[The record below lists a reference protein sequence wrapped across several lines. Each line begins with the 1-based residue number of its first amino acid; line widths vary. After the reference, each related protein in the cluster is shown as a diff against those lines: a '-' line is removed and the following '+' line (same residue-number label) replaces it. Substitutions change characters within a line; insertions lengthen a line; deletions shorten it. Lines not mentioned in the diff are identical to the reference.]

1 MEDGATRAVMCL
13 IGILGKNRKNERV
26 AVLKEIL
33 AEIWFFRINRRHD
46 SLDSSGREHW
56 EI

>member
-13 IGILGKNRKNERV
+13 IGILGKNERV

-46 SLDSSGREHW
+46 SLDSSGREPW